1 LKKITSKNGR
11 QGNLNNVR
19 QVKKGFTLV
28 EVVVSVAL
36 LAIGIV
42 VALGSLSAMTKTE
55 VKLRKTEEMNRL
67 AVQKIEEVLAV
78 GNATTAETSGTF
90 DDYGYTGY
98 EWSLEVA
105 PSGTEN
111 LDTVRVTVTET
122 LANSSS
128 GVSVS
133 SLLYTPPS
141 TTGATN

>member
-1 LKKITSKNGR
+1 
-11 QGNLNNVR
+11 LNNVR

-42 VALGSLSAMTKTE
+42 VSLGSLSAMTKTE
-55 VKLRKTEEMNRL
+55 FKLRKTEEMNRL

-111 LDTVRVTVTET
+111 LDTIRVTVTEAS
-122 LANSSS
+122 ANSSA

>member
-1 LKKITSKNGR
+1 M
-11 QGNLNNVR
+11 NNVR
-19 QVKKGFTLV
+19 QVKKGFTIV

-42 VALGSLSAMTKTE
+42 VSLGSLSAMTKTE

-111 LDTVRVTVTET
+111 LETIRVTVTEAS
-122 LANSSS
+122 ANSSA

>member
-1 LKKITSKNGR
+1 M
-11 QGNLNNVR
+11 NNVR

-42 VALGSLSAMTKTE
+42 VSLGSLSAMTKTE

-90 DDYGYTGY
+90 EDYGYTGY

-111 LDTVRVTVTET
+111 LDTIRVTVTEAS
-122 LANSSS
+122 ANSSA

>member
-1 LKKITSKNGR
+1 M
-11 QGNLNNVR
+11 NNVR
-19 QVKKGFTLV
+19 QVKKGFTIV

-42 VALGSLSAMTKTE
+42 VSLGSLSAMTKTE

-111 LDTVRVTVTET
+111 LDTIRVTVTEAS
-122 LANSSS
+122 ANSSA

>member
-1 LKKITSKNGR
+1 M
-11 QGNLNNVR
+11 NNVR

-111 LDTVRVTVTET
+111 LETIRVTVTEAS
-122 LANSSS
+122 ANSSA

>member
-1 LKKITSKNGR
+1 MITNKNGR

-111 LDTVRVTVTET
+111 LDTIRVTVTEAS
-122 LANSSS
+122 ANSSA

>member
-1 LKKITSKNGR
+1 MITNKNGR

-42 VALGSLSAMTKTE
+42 VSLGSLSAMTKTE

-111 LDTVRVTVTET
+111 LDTIRVTVTEAS
-122 LANSSS
+122 ANSSA
-128 GVSVS
+128 GVSVN

>member
-1 LKKITSKNGR
+1 MITNKNGR

-19 QVKKGFTLV
+19 QVKKGFTIV

-42 VALGSLSAMTKTE
+42 VSLGSLSAMTKTE

-111 LDTVRVTVTET
+111 LDTIRVTVTEAS
-122 LANSSS
+122 ANSSA

-133 SLLYTPPS
+133 SLLYTPQS

>member
-1 LKKITSKNGR
+1 M
-11 QGNLNNVR
+11 NNVR
-19 QVKKGFTLV
+19 QVKKGFTIV

-42 VALGSLSAMTKTE
+42 VSLESLSAMTKTE

-111 LDTVRVTVTET
+111 LDTIRVTVTEAS
-122 LANSSS
+122 ANSSA

-133 SLLYTPPS
+133 SLLYTPQS

>member
-1 LKKITSKNGR
+1 MTTNKNGR

-42 VALGSLSAMTKTE
+42 VSLGSLSAMTKTE

-111 LDTVRVTVTET
+111 LDTIRVTVTEAS
-122 LANSSS
+122 ANSSA